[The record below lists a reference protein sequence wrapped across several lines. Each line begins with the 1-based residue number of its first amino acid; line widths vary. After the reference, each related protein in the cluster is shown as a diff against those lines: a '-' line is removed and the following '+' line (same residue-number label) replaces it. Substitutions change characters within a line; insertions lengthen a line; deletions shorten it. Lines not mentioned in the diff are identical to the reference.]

1 MGSEMGLEW
10 LQDLTEQ
17 FRLRY
22 NLMYHLSDHF

>member
-10 LQDLTEQ
+10 LQDLIEE
-17 FRLRY
+17 FRLGY